1 MVPTL
6 ETAYAFRFWYAWGIS
21 LMRRRKFIALVAGAV
36 AWPLA
41 VRAQQAE
48 QMRRIGILMSIGESD
63 PLSGMHMKS
72 FQEGLRELGWVEGR
86 NVRFD
91 NRWAEGDA
99 DRYRTYAAELVSLG
113 PDVILTSST
122 PAARAQQQAS
132 RRIPIVFVSISDP
145 VGDGFVASLATPGGN
160 MTGFSNYDPAMVGKW
175 LELLK
180 EIAPNTK
187 KVAVVYNP
195 DTAPHSIFLPPLKD
209 AMQAFAMQ
217 MAPTLVRSVGE
228 IESAIAALGREPAA
242 GLLAIPDGYTYVHR
256 ALLTTQA
263 AKHRVPTVYP
273 FSVFAKGGGLVSYG
287 VEIDEQFRRAASY
300 VDRILRGAKPSD
312 LPVQAP
318 TKFELVIN
326 LKTAKALGLTI
337 PPALLARADE
347 VIE

>member
-1 MVPTL
+1 MK
-6 ETAYAFRFWYAWGIS
+6 
-21 LMRRRKFIALVAGAV
+21 RRKFLAHIVGAAV

-41 VRAQQAE
+41 ARAQQAE

-63 PLSGMHMKS
+63 PLSVMHMKS

-91 NRWAEGDA
+91 YRWAEGDA
-99 DRYRTYAAELVSLG
+99 DRYRTYAAELVNLG

-132 RRIPIVFVSISDP
+132 RTIPIVFVSISDP
-145 VGDGFVASLATPGGN
+145 VADGFVASLATPGGN

-187 KVAVVYNP
+187 KVAVLYNP
-195 DTAPHSIFLPPLKD
+195 DTAPHSIFLPPLKE

-217 MAPTLVRSVGE
+217 MAPTFVRSVGA

-256 ALLTTQA
+256 ALVTTQA

-287 VEIDEQFRRAASY
+287 VEIDDQFRRAASY

-337 PPALLARADE
+337 PSTLLARADE

>member
-1 MVPTL
+1 
-6 ETAYAFRFWYAWGIS
+6 
-21 LMRRRKFIALVAGAV
+21 
-36 AWPLA
+36 
-41 VRAQQAE
+41 
-48 QMRRIGILMSIGESD
+48 
-63 PLSGMHMKS
+63 
-72 FQEGLRELGWVEGR
+72 EGR

-91 NRWAEGDA
+91 NRWAEADA

-113 PDVILTSST
+113 PDVILASST
-122 PAARAQQQAS
+122 PAVRALQQAT
-132 RRIPIVFVSISDP
+132 RTIPIVFVSISDP
-145 VGDGFVASLATPGGN
+145 VGDGFVTSLATPGGN
-160 MTGFSNYDPAMVGKW
+160 MTGFSNYDPTMVGKW

-187 KVAVVYNP
+187 RVAVVYNP

-209 AMQAFAMQ
+209 AMHAFAMQ
-217 MAPTLVRSVGE
+217 MVPTLVRSVAE
-228 IESAIAALGREPAA
+228 IESAIAALARHRAA

-256 ALLTTQA
+256 ALVTAQA

-273 FSVFAKGGGLVSYG
+273 FSVFAMSGGLVSYG
-287 VEIDEQFRRAASY
+287 VEIADQFSRASSY

-326 LKTAKALGLTI
+326 LKTAKALDLTI
-337 PPALLARADE
+337 PPTLLARADE